1 MRREC
6 ESKVKSRM
14 DLGLTGYR
22 LRPDSFQERTIGD
35 HPALTC
41 IALYTQD
48 GRDVAEYFVRV
59 SSAKISVMFFAR
71 MPAGELETFRDR
83 FDKLAATL
91 RLPD

>member
-1 MRREC
+1 MR
-6 ESKVKSRM
+6 SR
-14 DLGLTGYR
+14 R
-22 LRPDSFQERTIGD
+22 R
-35 HPALTC
+35 
-41 IALYTQD
+41 
-48 GRDVAEYFVRV
+48 YFVRV